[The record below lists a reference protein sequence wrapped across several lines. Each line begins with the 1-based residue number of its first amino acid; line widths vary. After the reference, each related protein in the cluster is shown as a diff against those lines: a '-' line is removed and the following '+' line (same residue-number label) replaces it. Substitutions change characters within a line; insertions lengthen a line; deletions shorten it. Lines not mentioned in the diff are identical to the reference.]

1 MGRPSR
7 AFLWGLTAIALGA
20 LGVRL
25 FYIFWFRAGSGLNPA
40 IGVVGGDSF
49 FYSKG
54 AWLLPHHGFISPEV
68 FLGPTHQ
75 VVQSAE
81 HPPLYLLW
89 LGIPSVFHVVS
100 PVAQM
105 TWSALLGTT
114 TVVLVGLLGREI
126 AGGATGLVAAGLAAV
141 YPNVWAHDGF
151 LQSETMAIFTVTL
164 TLLIAYNYWHHPTT
178 WRAVA
183 LGFACGLATL
193 SRAELVLLFVLVLLP
208 LVVARREMSARQ
220 RARVL
225 VIAAVAGVLPIAPW
239 IIYNS
244 TRFKDPVYL
253 STGFG
258 VTLASADCHQTYYG
272 KYVGYWNMQC
282 VQKIRDADV
291 PATLDQSEQDLIF
304 RRKALDYVDAHLG
317 RLPVVVAARWGRITD
332 IWNPW
337 QQADLEHFPE
347 GRETWV
353 ANSALL
359 MWWVLLALGIAG
371 VFVLRARRVPVYPLL
386 ALPVTVLTAITLTFA
401 TTRYRATMETVVCVL
416 AATAIVSFVDAL
428 RAGRATPVVDLTASE
443 PVLGT
448 PTPTA

>member
-7 AFLWGLTAIALGA
+7 AFLWGLAAIALAA

-25 FYIFWFRAGSGLNPA
+25 FYIFWFRAGTGLNPA

-54 AWLLPHHGFISPEV
+54 AWLLPHHGFISPEF

-89 LGIPSVFHVVS
+89 LGIPSAFHVVS
-100 PVAQM
+100 PVSQM
-105 TWSALLGTT
+105 VWSSLLGTA
-114 TVVLVGLLGREI
+114 TVVLVGLLGREV
-126 AGGATGLVAAGLAAV
+126 ANGATGLVAAGFAAI
-141 YPNVWAHDGF
+141 YPNVWSHDGF

-164 TLLIAYNYWHHPTT
+164 TLLIAYDYWKHPTT
-178 WRAVA
+178 WRAAA
-183 LGFACGLATL
+183 LGFSCALATL
-193 SRAELVLLFVLVLLP
+193 SRAELALLFVLVLLP
-208 LVVARREMSARQ
+208 LVVGRREMTARQ

-225 VIAAVAGVLPIAPW
+225 VIAAIAGIIPIAPW
-239 IIYNS
+239 VIYNS

-258 VTLASADCHQTYYG
+258 VTLASANCHPTYYG
-272 KYVGYWNMQC
+272 KYIGYWNMQC
-282 VQKIRDADV
+282 VQAIRDKNV
-291 PATLDQSEQDLIF
+291 PATLDQSQQDPIF
-304 RRKALDYVDAHLG
+304 ERKAVDYLDAHLG
-317 RLPVVVAARWGRITD
+317 RLPLVVAARWGRITD
-332 IWNPW
+332 VWNPW
-337 QQADLEHFPE
+337 QQASLDHYPE

-353 ANSALL
+353 ANSALV
-359 MWWVLLALGIAG
+359 MWWVFLALGIAG

-416 AATAIVSFVDAL
+416 AATAVVSFVDAL
-428 RAGRATPVVDLTASE
+428 RASRAAPLVDLTAPE
-443 PVLGT
+443 PVLDA
-448 PTPTA
+448 PAPTA